1 MAALTAGVLVSGQSR
16 INAELSDEVGSGF
29 TAAWIS
35 FGVGLLAV
43 GAIALAFPAVRAG
56 LAALPRILRA
66 GSLRWWQLLGGVGGA
81 WLVTTQGLVVPV
93 VGVTLFMVSVVAGQ
107 VLGSL
112 LADRFGL
119 GPAGVLPISLRR
131 GGAALLA
138 GIAVGIAAW
147 PQLGDQ
153 QASWVLAAALVAGG
167 GVAIQQAINGRVAS
181 ATGQPFAATTVNF
194 VVGLAALTFVLSLQ
208 ALLGNVVLPEWPSTW
223 WLYLGGPIGVL
234 FIALAAWA
242 VKPLGV
248 LAFGLLAIA
257 GQLLGALVLDLT
269 LPSAVE
275 PDLSLLLGLTLL
287 AVAVVLA
294 ATASRSRLGGGR

>member
-1 MAALTAGVLVSGQSR
+1 VLVAGQSR
-16 INAELSDEVGSGF
+16 INAELTVEVGSGF

-35 FGVGLLAV
+35 FGVGLLTV
-43 GAIALAFPAVRAG
+43 GLVSLVTPAIRSG
-56 LAALPRILRA
+56 LAAVPGIVRS
-66 GSLRWWQLLGGVGGA
+66 GGLRWWQLLGGVGGA

-119 GPAGVLPISLRR
+119 SPAGVLPISARR
-131 GGAALLA
+131 AAAALLA
-138 GIAVGIAAW
+138 GIAVVISAW
-147 PQLGDQ
+147 PQLGKVD
-153 QASWVLAAALVAGG
+153 ANWVLVAAIVAGG
-167 GVAIQQAINGRVAS
+167 GVALQQAVNGRVAS
-181 ATGQPFAATTVNF
+181 TTGQPFSATTINF
-194 VVGLAALTFVLSLQ
+194 LVGLGALTGILLVQ
-208 ALLGNVVLPEWPSTW
+208 AIFGSVVLPEWPSQW

-257 GQLLGALVLDLT
+257 GQVLGALTLDLV
-269 LPSAVE
+269 LPSAVT
-275 PDLSLLLGLTLL
+275 PDASLLVGLLL
-287 AVAVVLA
+287 LTVAVVLA
-294 ATASRSRLGGGR
+294 ATATRPRG